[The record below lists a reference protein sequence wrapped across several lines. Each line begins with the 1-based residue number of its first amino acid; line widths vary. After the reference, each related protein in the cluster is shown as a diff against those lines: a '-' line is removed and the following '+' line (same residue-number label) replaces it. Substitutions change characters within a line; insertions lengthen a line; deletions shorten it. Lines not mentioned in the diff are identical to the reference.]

1 MKVFA
6 LWSPILQRDN
16 QTTAKEASAFL
27 ADPRVEHFWDL
38 WGFGLKTYTAQ
49 LKYPREEYA
58 WDIFV
63 LYEPKLT
70 WEGQPPDPT
79 LWMQNRNAPLG
90 TKYSQ
95 QLLEKELG
103 RLIGK

>member
-1 MKVFA
+1 M
-6 LWSPILQRDN
+6 
-16 QTTAKEASAFL
+16 

-63 LYEPKLT
+63 LYEPRLT
-70 WEGQPPDPT
+70 WEGQPPDTT
-79 LWMQNRNAPLG
+79 LCMQNRNAPQG

-103 RLIGK
+103 RLIGE